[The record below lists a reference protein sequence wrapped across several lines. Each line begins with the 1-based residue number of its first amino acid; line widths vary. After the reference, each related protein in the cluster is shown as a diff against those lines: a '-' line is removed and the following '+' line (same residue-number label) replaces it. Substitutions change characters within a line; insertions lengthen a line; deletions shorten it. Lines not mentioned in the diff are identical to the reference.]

1 MQELNPIT
9 MPLDSHN
16 LIEASAGT
24 GKTYTITALY
34 LRYLLGLQG
43 NSVKS
48 PPLSIEQILVVT
60 FTEAA
65 TSEIK
70 DRVRKRLIVARD
82 ALLGEECDDEAINE
96 IIAPMNEEEKK
107 QAFVL
112 LDAGAKS
119 MDDAAIFTIHG
130 FCQRML
136 KQHAFESGV
145 AFNLE
150 FVLDQTELLN
160 EALKD
165 FWRGFVYPLSID
177 KTQDVLE
184 LFPVPESLYRKVYS
198 ILSKQE
204 ANIVP
209 QYQLEQL
216 WQLKAQF
223 ITELAEFK
231 QAFLSSSFTAEL
243 LASGIKKT
251 NIAVKETSL
260 NALYDFCISDDTK
273 LIIGSKKQGFDI
285 WTQERLSDAKIYKKG
300 ANIFEHALLS
310 LFSKL
315 ADLEQKIKLGL
326 PIAITTKAADWIKQ
340 ALSFKKQEQGII
352 SPDDLLIYLHRALI
366 SDSGSALAK
375 KIATGYPVAMIDEFQ
390 DTDQIQYG
398 IFNAIYAQTGD
409 LNQDKSSG
417 PALTMIGDPKQAI
430 YGFRGADI
438 FTYIDAKHS
447 VDESRQFTLKK
458 NFRSAT
464 SIVDNINNLFSN
476 NINSFIYN
484 KDIPFVKVAA
494 QGKSS
499 DKSLIIDS
507 SDDFSSFEFCIF
519 KSDEKVTSK
528 ANGQAALASIF
539 ADKISHLLDLAAQ
552 GKAKIGDKA
561 VQAADISVLVRDRR
575 EAHAIKSALSQRNI
589 ASVYLARDSIFSA
602 QLSEH
607 LLNFLTA
614 LHGGYDEAL
623 YRGVLAGPLFG
634 LNYQQIFDLTQNK
647 AHQEHN
653 RESGSKSWQDYL
665 ELFSVLL
672 ETWQQKGAMAMLELL
687 LKTNNLAGLWQA
699 LGYPVERWL
708 TDFRHLSELL
718 QHKQMELEGNM
729 RLIRWFSE
737 KIAQHD
743 TDSTQLRLE
752 SDATLVKI
760 VTMHASKGLEY
771 PLVYIPFAASYR
783 AASEAVFHND
793 KNELVYDL
801 ENGEDNLIAAEK
813 ERLAED
819 LRLLYVAL
827 TRAVHYCCLGLYNLA
842 EGKSRSKS
850 GIQHTALGYLLFA
863 NEQIATANDWHQA
876 LELFVHKNTD
886 MNIHFIELD
895 TQNKGVGV
903 GVKGVGVNKIDED
916 ALNQN
921 KSEINQSVKLFKG
934 QIERDWRITSFSG
947 LTFNQSHHTQ
957 NIIED
962 DITPG
967 FEDESHE
974 LDWHSIE
981 VEPELDVFSFPK
993 GAKPGSC
1000 LHGILEEIN
1009 FQSPHDNE
1017 EGSDKNLDSVVTEQ
1031 LTKYGIDDEKWHV
1044 VTVNWIEQVL
1054 SCSLAQNDATQNLS
1068 LSSLALQNCLIEM
1081 EFYLPLGNL
1090 TAQGVNKALLA
1101 VSGQEYHPIS
1111 FGDIQG
1117 MLKGFIDL
1125 IFEYN
1130 GQYFILDY
1138 KSNHLGE
1145 SSDDYNDENMQQVMA
1160 SHHYHLQYLLYS
1172 VALHRLLKQRIP
1184 DYNIKTHLGGVY
1196 YVFLRGM
1203 PSGKGIF
1210 YKQIE
1215 TDIILA
1221 LDAMF
1226 TLKDQQFDFD
1236 LAEMGGSVSC

>member
-9 MPLDSHN
+9 MPLDGHN

-34 LRYLLGLQG
+34 LRYLLGLQIEG
-43 NSVKS
+43 IKS
-48 PPLSIEQILVVT
+48 EPLTLEQILVVT

-70 DRVRKRLIVARD
+70 DRVRNRLIVARD
-82 ALLGEECDDEAINE
+82 ALLGEECDDEAVNA
-96 IIAPMNEEEKK
+96 IIEPMDEAQRK

-145 AFNLE
+145 AFNLD

-165 FWRGFVYPLSID
+165 FWRGFVYPLNME
-177 KTQDVLE
+177 KTQAVLDIY
-184 LFPVPESLYRKVYS
+184 PVPESLYKKVYS
-198 ILSKQE
+198 ILAKQS
-204 ANIVP
+204 AQIIP

-216 WQLKAQF
+216 WQLKEQYSSQL
-223 ITELAEFK
+223 IDFK
-231 QAFLSSSFTAEL
+231 KAFLASSFAADI

-251 NIAVKETSL
+251 NIAVKENSL
-260 NALYDFCISDDTK
+260 NVLYDFCMSDQTN
-273 LIIGSKKQGFDI
+273 LAIGSKKQGFEL
-285 WTQERLSDAKIYKKG
+285 WAQERLSDPKIYKKG
-300 ANIFEHALLS
+300 AAVFDHALLP
-310 LFSKL
+310 LFTKL
-315 ADLEQKIKLGL
+315 AELEKQIKQGL
-326 PIAITTKAADWIKQ
+326 PIAIATKAAHWIKQ
-340 ALSFKKQEQGII
+340 ALITKKQDQGII
-352 SPDDLLIYLHRALI
+352 SPDDLLIYLHKALT
-366 SDSGSALAK
+366 SQSGEALAK
-375 KIATGYPVAMIDEFQ
+375 KIAGCYPVAMIDEFQ
-390 DTDQIQYG
+390 DTDPIQYG
-398 IFNAIYAQTGD
+398 IFNTIFSQPSTLKND
-409 LNQDKSSG
+409 SNDTS
-417 PALTMIGDPKQAI
+417 ALTMIGDPKQAI

-438 FTYIDAKHS
+438 FTYIGAKNG
-447 VDESRQFTLKK
+447 VDEPRQFTLKK
-458 NFRSAT
+458 NYRSAT
-464 SIVDNINNLFSN
+464 SIVDNINTLFSN
-476 NINSFIYN
+476 NANSFIYN
-484 KDIPFVKVAA
+484 KNIPFVEVTA
-494 QGKSS
+494 QGKPA
-499 DKSLIIDS
+499 DKSLIIEDK
-507 SDDFSSFEFCIF
+507 DFSPFEFSIF

-528 ANGQAALASIF
+528 ANGQKALASAF
-539 ADKISHLLDLAAQ
+539 ADKISHLLNLSAQ
-552 GKAKIGDKA
+552 GKARIGDKPIE
-561 VQAADISVLVRDRR
+561 AADISVLVRDRR
-575 EAHAIKSALSQRNI
+575 EAHAIKTALSKRNI
-589 ASVYLARDSIFSA
+589 SSVYLARDSIFSS

-634 LNYQQIFDLTQNK
+634 LNYQQIFELTQNQQA
-647 AHQEHN
+647 AHINDDADTH
-653 RESGSKSWQDYL
+653 STAKSWQDYL
-665 ELFSVLL
+665 ELFALLL
-672 ETWQQKGAMAMLELL
+672 ETWQNKGAMAMLELL

-718 QHKQMELEGNM
+718 QQKQLELEGNM
-729 RLIRWFSE
+729 RLIRWFNE
-737 KIAQHD
+737 KVSQHD

-783 AASEAVFHND
+783 VASEAVFHDD
-793 KNELVYDL
+793 KNNLIYDL
-801 ENGEDNLIAAEK
+801 ESNEDNLVVAEK

-863 NEQIATANDWHQA
+863 NSKIETADDWHQVLA
-876 LELFVHKNTD
+876 QFVENNPD
-886 MNIHFIELD
+886 MSMNFIELD
-895 TQNKGVGV
+895 EDE
-903 GVKGVGVNKIDED
+903 KGVGVNYANNAEP
-916 ALNQN
+916 
-921 KSEINQSVKLFKG
+921 EINTDTCDQAVKVFNG
-934 QIERDWRITSFSG
+934 YIERDWRITSFSG
-947 LTFNQSHHTQ
+947 LTYNQSHQSDNH
-957 NIIED
+957 IED

-974 LDWHSIE
+974 LDWNTIE
-981 VEPELDVFSFPK
+981 EEPTLDVFSFPK

-1000 LHGILEEIN
+1000 LHGIFEEID
-1009 FQSPHDNE
+1009 FQSPNE
-1017 EGSDKNLDSVVTEQ
+1017 HPTDSDKSLSNVVTEQ
-1031 LTKYGIDDEKWHV
+1031 LTKYGIDDDTWHD
-1044 VTVNWIEQVL
+1044 VTVNWVEQVL
-1054 SCSLAQNDATQNLS
+1054 ECPLEQNESTKG
-1068 LSSLALQNCLIEM
+1068 LALGSLTPEQCLIEM
-1081 EFYLPLGNL
+1081 EFYLPLGKL

-1101 VSGQEYHPIS
+1101 VSEQEYHPIS
-1111 FGDIQG
+1111 FGKIQG

-1125 IFEYN
+1125 IFEHN
-1130 GQYFILDY
+1130 GRYFILDY

-1145 SSDDYNDENMQQVMA
+1145 NADDYSDENMQQVMA

-1172 VALHRLLKQRIP
+1172 VALHRLLKQRLPNYDI
-1184 DYNIKTHLGGVY
+1184 NTHLGGIY

-1210 YKQIE
+1210 YKKIT
-1215 TDIILA
+1215 TDIILE

-1226 TLKDQQFDFD
+1226 NLNSDKLQF
-1236 LAEMGGSVSC
+1236 EGHTTC

>member
-1 MQELNPIT
+1 MAMQELNPIT
-9 MPLDSHN
+9 MPLDGHN

-34 LRYLLGLQG
+34 LRYLLGLQIDG
-43 NSVKS
+43 VKS
-48 PPLSIEQILVVT
+48 EPLTLEQILVVT

-70 DRVRKRLIVARD
+70 DRVRNRLIVARD
-82 ALLGEECDDEAINE
+82 ALLGEQCDDEAVKA
-96 IIAPMNEEEKK
+96 IIEPMDEAQRK
-107 QAFVL
+107 QAFAL

-145 AFNLE
+145 AFNLD

-165 FWRGFVYPLSID
+165 FWRGFVYPLSME
-177 KTQDVLE
+177 KTQAVLDIY
-184 LFPVPESLYRKVYS
+184 PVPESLYKKVYS
-198 ILSKQE
+198 ILAKQSAE
-204 ANIVP
+204 IIP

-216 WQLKAQF
+216 WQLKEKYSCQL
-223 ITELAEFK
+223 IDFK
-231 QAFLSSSFTAEL
+231 KAFLASSFTADI

-251 NIAVKETSL
+251 NIAVKENSL
-260 NALYDFCISDDTK
+260 NALCDFCMSDQTN
-273 LIIGSKKQGFDI
+273 LAIGSKKQGFEL
-285 WTQERLSDAKIYKKG
+285 WAQERLSDPKIYKKG
-300 ANIFEHALLS
+300 AAVFDHALLP

-315 ADLEQKIKLGL
+315 AELEKHIKQGL
-326 PIAITTKAADWIKQ
+326 PIAIATKAADWIKQ
-340 ALSFKKQEQGII
+340 ALITKKQDQGII
-352 SPDDLLIYLHRALI
+352 SPDDLLIYLHKALT
-366 SDSGSALAK
+366 SKSGEVLAK
-375 KIATGYPVAMIDEFQ
+375 KIAGCYPVAMIDEFQ
-390 DTDQIQYG
+390 DTDPIQYG
-398 IFNAIYAQTGD
+398 IFNTIFSQPST
-409 LNQDKSSG
+409 LNDG
-417 PALTMIGDPKQAI
+417 NDTAALTMIGDPKQAI

-438 FTYIDAKHS
+438 FTYIGAKNR
-447 VDESRQFTLKK
+447 VDEARQFTLKK
-458 NFRSAT
+458 NYRSAT
-464 SIVDNINNLFSN
+464 SIVDNINTLFSN
-476 NINSFIYN
+476 NANSFIYN
-484 KDIPFVKVAA
+484 KNIPFVEVAA
-494 QGKSS
+494 QGKSA
-499 DKSLIIDS
+499 DKSLIIEDEE
-507 SDDFSSFEFCIF
+507 FSPFEFSIF

-528 ANGQAALASIF
+528 ANGQKALASAF
-539 ADKISHLLDLAAQ
+539 ADKISHLLNLSAQ
-552 GKAKIGDKA
+552 GKARIGDKPI
-561 VQAADISVLVRDRR
+561 QAADISVLVRDRR
-575 EAHAIKSALSQRNI
+575 EAHAIKTALTKRDIS
-589 ASVYLARDSIFSA
+589 SVYLARDSIFSS

-634 LNYQQIFDLTQNK
+634 LNYQQIFELTQNQQ
-647 AHQEHN
+647 ADRITDDADIQN
-653 RESGSKSWQDYL
+653 ATKSWQDYL
-665 ELFSVLL
+665 ELFALLL
-672 ETWQQKGAMAMLELL
+672 ETWQNKGAMAMLELL

-718 QHKQMELEGNM
+718 QQKQLELEGNM
-729 RLIRWFSE
+729 RLIRWFNE
-737 KIAQHD
+737 KVSQHD

-771 PLVYIPFAASYR
+771 PLVYIPFSASYR
-783 AASEAVFHND
+783 AASEAVFHDD
-793 KNELVYDL
+793 KNNLIYDL
-801 ENGEDNLIAAEK
+801 ESNEDNLVIAEK

-863 NEQIATANDWHQA
+863 NSEIETADDWHQVLA
-876 LELFVHKNTD
+876 QFVANNSD
-886 MNIHFIELD
+886 MSINIIEID
-895 TQNKGVGV
+895 EGE
-903 GVKGVGVNKIDED
+903 KGVGVNYSNNVECETQTDTCEQ
-916 ALNQN
+916 A
-921 KSEINQSVKLFKG
+921 VKVFNG
-934 QIERDWRITSFSG
+934 YIERDWRITSFSG
-947 LTFNQSHHTQ
+947 LTYNQSHQ
-957 NIIED
+957 NDNQIED

-974 LDWHSIE
+974 LDWNTIE
-981 VEPELDVFSFPK
+981 EEPSLDVFSFPK

-1000 LHGILEEIN
+1000 LHGIFEEID
-1009 FQSPHDNE
+1009 FQSPHEHPTD
-1017 EGSDKNLDSVVTEQ
+1017 SDKNLSNVVLEQ
-1031 LTKYGIDDEKWHV
+1031 LTKYGIDDDIWHD
-1044 VTVNWIEQVL
+1044 VTVNWVEQVL
-1054 SCSLAQNDATQNLS
+1054 KCSLEQNESTQGLS
-1068 LSSLALQNCLIEM
+1068 LASLTPEQCLIEM
-1081 EFYLPLGNL
+1081 EFYLPLGKL

-1101 VSGQEYHPIS
+1101 VSEQEYHPIN
-1111 FGDIQG
+1111 FGKIQG

-1125 IFEYN
+1125 IFEHN

-1145 SSDDYNDENMQQVMA
+1145 NADDYSDENMQQVMA

-1172 VALHRLLKQRIP
+1172 VALHRLLKQRLPNYDI
-1184 DYNIKTHLGGVY
+1184 NTHLGGIY

-1203 PSGKGIF
+1203 PSEKGIF
-1210 YKQIE
+1210 YKKIT
-1215 TDIILA
+1215 TDIILD

-1226 TLKDQQFDFD
+1226 NLNSDKLQF
-1236 LAEMGGSVSC
+1236 ESNTPC

>member
-1 MQELNPIT
+1 MAMQELNPIT
-9 MPLDSHN
+9 MPLDGHN

-34 LRYLLGLQG
+34 LRYLLGMQIDG
-43 NSVKS
+43 IKS
-48 PPLSIEQILVVT
+48 EPLTLEQILVVT

-70 DRVRKRLIVARD
+70 DRVRNRLIVARD
-82 ALLGEECDDEAINE
+82 ALLGEECDDEAVNA
-96 IIAPMNEEEKK
+96 IIEPMDEEQRKH
-107 QAFVL
+107 AFAL

-145 AFNLE
+145 AFNLD

-165 FWRGFVYPLSID
+165 FWRGFVYPLNME
-177 KTQDVLE
+177 KTQAVLDIY
-184 LFPVPESLYRKVYS
+184 PVPESLYKKVYS
-198 ILSKQE
+198 ILSKQ
-204 ANIVP
+204 AAQIIP

-216 WQLKAQF
+216 WQLKEQYSSQL
-223 ITELAEFK
+223 IGFK
-231 QAFLSSSFTAEL
+231 KAFLASSFAADI

-251 NIAVKETSL
+251 NIAVKENSL
-260 NALYDFCISDDTK
+260 NALCDFCMSDQDK
-273 LIIGSKKQGFDI
+273 LEIGSKKQGFEL
-285 WTQERLSDAKIYKKG
+285 WAQERLSDPKIYKKG
-300 ANIFEHALLS
+300 AAVFDHALLP

-315 ADLEQKIKLGL
+315 AELEKQIKQGL
-326 PIAITTKAADWIKQ
+326 PIAIATKAADWIKQ
-340 ALSFKKQEQGII
+340 ALITKKQDQGII
-352 SPDDLLIYLHRALI
+352 SPDDLLIYLHKALT
-366 SDSGSALAK
+366 SQSGAVLAE
-375 KIATGYPVAMIDEFQ
+375 KIAGCYPVAMIDEFQ
-390 DTDQIQYG
+390 DTDPIQYG
-398 IFNAIYAQTGD
+398 IFNTIFSQPST
-409 LNQDKSSG
+409 LNDG
-417 PALTMIGDPKQAI
+417 NATAALTMIGDPKQAI

-438 FTYIDAKHS
+438 FTYIGAKNG
-447 VDESRQFTLKK
+447 VDEPRQFTLKK
-458 NFRSAT
+458 NYRSAT
-464 SIVDNINNLFSN
+464 SIVDNINSLFSN
-476 NINSFIYN
+476 NANSFIYN
-484 KDIPFVKVAA
+484 KNIPFVEVAA
-494 QGKSS
+494 QGKSA
-499 DKSLIIDS
+499 DKSLIIEDE
-507 SDDFSSFEFCIF
+507 DFSPFEFSIF

-528 ANGQAALASIF
+528 ANGQNALASAF
-539 ADKISHLLDLAAQ
+539 ADKISHLLNLSAQ
-552 GKAKIGDKA
+552 GKARIGDKPIE
-561 VQAADISVLVRDRR
+561 AADISVLVRDRR
-575 EAHAIKSALSQRNI
+575 EAHAIKTALTKREIS
-589 ASVYLARDSIFSA
+589 SVYLARDSIFSS

-634 LNYQQIFDLTQNK
+634 LNYQQIFELTQNQQ
-647 AHQEHN
+647 ADHINDHAEAQ
-653 RESGSKSWQDYL
+653 RSSKSWQDYL
-665 ELFSVLL
+665 ELFALLL
-672 ETWQQKGAMAMLELL
+672 ETWQNKGAMAMLELL

-718 QHKQMELEGNM
+718 QQKQLELEGNM
-729 RLIRWFSE
+729 RLIRWFNE
-737 KIAQHD
+737 KVSQHD

-783 AASEAVFHND
+783 AASEAVFHDD
-793 KNELVYDL
+793 KNNLIYDL
-801 ENGEDNLIAAEK
+801 ESNEDNLVVAEK

-863 NEQIATANDWHQA
+863 NSQIETADDWHQVLA
-876 LELFVHKNTD
+876 QFVENNAD
-886 MNIHFIELD
+886 MSMNFIGLD
-895 TQNKGVGV
+895 EDE
-903 GVKGVGVNKIDED
+903 KGVGVNYSNNADPSHQT
-916 ALNQN
+916 NT
-921 KSEINQSVKLFKG
+921 SEQAVKVFKG
-934 QIERDWRITSFSG
+934 YIERDWRITSFSG
-947 LTFNQSHHTQ
+947 LTYNQSHQSDNH
-957 NIIED
+957 IED

-974 LDWHSIE
+974 LDWNTIE
-981 VEPELDVFSFPK
+981 EEPALDVFSFPK

-1000 LHGILEEIN
+1000 LHGIFEEID
-1009 FQSPHDNE
+1009 FQSPNE
-1017 EGSDKNLDSVVTEQ
+1017 HPRDSDKNLSNVVTEQ
-1031 LTKYGIDDEKWHV
+1031 LTKYGIDDDTWHD
-1044 VTVNWIEQVL
+1044 VTVNWVGKVL
-1054 SCSLAQNDATQNLS
+1054 ECSLEQNESTQG
-1068 LSSLALQNCLIEM
+1068 LALGSLTPEQCLIEM
-1081 EFYLPLGNL
+1081 EFYLPLGKL

-1101 VSGQEYHPIS
+1101 VSEQEYHPIN
-1111 FGDIQG
+1111 FGKIQG

-1125 IFEYN
+1125 IFEHN

-1145 SSDDYNDENMQQVMA
+1145 NADDYSDENMQQVMA

-1172 VALHRLLKQRIP
+1172 VALHRLLKQRLP
-1184 DYNIKTHLGGVY
+1184 DYDINTHLGGIY

-1210 YKQIE
+1210 YKKIS
-1215 TDIILA
+1215 TDIILE
-1221 LDAMF
+1221 LDDMF
-1226 TLKDQQFDFD
+1226 NLNSDQLQF
-1236 LAEMGGSVSC
+1236 EGHTPC